1 MSQQQEIRKKTIRVA
16 KKILGIP
23 QNQCLTPRVFQKYF
37 RLRYGPWIY
46 KKKIR
51 TEEIIE
57 EMKKMG
63 MKRGSNIFIHSSW
76 DEMYNYNGSE
86 ENLIDAILEIIGPQG
101 TLIMPAFPLL
111 RKGKIFNVKKSVT
124 GAGTLAETFRRYP
137 GVKRSINV
145 QHSVCALGPQS
156 DFLLAEHHLGESC
169 WDEKSPYFRLSQI
182 DALVF
187 TLGLRK
193 YYIGTMLHC
202 VESVLRKDYPYY
214 SSFYTP
220 VLVKHEYIDLDG
232 KQKCYYCYDKKI
244 RIRDK
249 LFGTT
254 TMVKKHFAKEWYAC
268 SQISNLIIGVYHA
281 KEIIPH
287 LINLGKKGIDVYQNS
302 GKKGYK
308 FDK

>member
-1 MSQQQEIRKKTIRVA
+1 MIHYQGLRKKLIRIA
-16 KKILGIP
+16 KRILGIP
-23 QNQCLTPRVFQKYF
+23 QNQTLTLRSFQKYF
-37 RLRYGPWIY
+37 RLRFGPWVY
-46 KKKIR
+46 KKKIN
-51 TEEIIE
+51 TKDSIE

-63 MKRGSNIFIHSSW
+63 MKNGSNIFIHSTW

-86 ENLIDAILEIIGPQG
+86 ENLIDAILEVIGPEG
-101 TLIMPAFPLL
+101 TLIMPALPLL
-111 RKGKIFNVKKSVT
+111 RKGKIFDVKKSIT

-156 DFLLAEHHLGESC
+156 DFLLKEHHLGESC

-187 TLGLRK
+187 TLGLRR

-202 VESVLRKDYPYY
+202 VESVLRKSYPYY
-214 SSFYTP
+214 SSFYTREP
-220 VLVKHEYIDLDG
+220 VKHEYIDYDG
-232 KQKCYYCYDKKI
+232 EHKYYYCYDNRYVRYKFFATK
-244 RIRDK
+244 RM
-249 LFGTT
+249 T
-254 TMVKKHFAKEWYAC
+254 KKHFNKNWYAC

-302 GKKGYK
+302 GKRGYK